1 MSNRSDIILR
11 TDKMHKIFTSHYPCL
26 KKVMNKTRTTLLYI
40 ATATCLALPLSA
52 QAVTPGMAKWHNES
66 ADTTRINNIL
76 IDGIAAGANSMNNLM
91 VIIGEK
97 FIGTPYEA
105 GTLEGSPETLTV
117 NLDGMDCTTFVETV
131 AALAMTIDENRNS
144 WQDFLYN
151 LEQLR
156 YRQGRIDGYSS
167 RLHYIS
173 DWVVDNT
180 HRGNLREVTDRMPGA
195 AHQIKTLDYMS
206 NHRDAY
212 PAMSDDAVYE
222 KIKSC
227 EVGYRSHRYPYI
239 KSASLMSKKAASWL
253 KEGDIIAFTTK
264 TPGLDVSHLGIVV
277 MKDGVPYLLHASS
290 KGGKVMIDPLPLAEY
305 MRKNRNLTGARFIR
319 IGEGL
324 YSR

>member
-1 MSNRSDIILR
+1 M
-11 TDKMHKIFTSHYPCL
+11 
-26 KKVMNKTRTTLLYI
+26 KKFRATLLYI
-40 ATATCLALPLSA
+40 VIATCLGLPHAAS
-52 QAVTPGMAKWHNES
+52 AVTPAMAKWHNES

-76 IDGIAAGANSMNNLM
+76 TEVSAAEITNANKLM
-91 VIIGEK
+91 VMIGEK

-105 GTLEGSPETLTV
+105 GTLEGNPETLTV

-131 AALAMTIDENRNS
+131 AALALTVEENRNS

-156 YRQGRIDGYSS
+156 YRQGRIDGYGS

-195 AHQIKTLDYMS
+195 AYQIKTLDYMS
-206 NHRDAY
+206 SHRDAY

-239 KSASLMSKKAASWL
+239 KSADLMSKKAATWL
-253 KEGDIIAFTTK
+253 KEGDVIAFTTK
-264 TPGLDVSHLGIVV
+264 TPGLDVSHIGIVV

-319 IGEGL
+319 VGEGL

>member
-1 MSNRSDIILR
+1 M
-11 TDKMHKIFTSHYPCL
+11 
-26 KKVMNKTRTTLLYI
+26 KKRFNTLLYI
-40 ATATCLALPLSA
+40 ATTLCSVLPFIG
-52 QAVTPGMAKWHNES
+52 QAATPGMVRWHNES

-76 IDGIAAGANSMNNLM
+76 SEASTAGARNINGLM

-97 FIGTPYEA
+97 FIGTPYES
-105 GTLEGSPETLTV
+105 GTLEGAPETLTV

-131 AALAMTIDENRNS
+131 AAMAMTIDENRNS

-156 YRQGRIDGYSS
+156 YRQGRADGYSS

-180 HRGNLREVTDRMPGA
+180 HRGNLRDVTDRIPGVA
-195 AHQIKTLDYMS
+195 YQVKTLDYMS
-206 NHRDAY
+206 SHREAY

-222 KIKSC
+222 KIKNC

-239 KSASLMSKKAASWL
+239 KSADLMSKKAASWL

-264 TPGLDVSHLGIVV
+264 TPGLDVSHVGIVV
-277 MKDGVPYLLHASS
+277 IKDGTPCLLHASS
-290 KGGKVMIDPLPLAEY
+290 KGGKVMIDTLTLAEY

-319 IGEGL
+319 IGEQ
-324 YSR
+324 R

>member
-1 MSNRSDIILR
+1 MVR
-11 TDKMHKIFTSHYPCL
+11 
-26 KKVMNKTRTTLLYI
+26 
-40 ATATCLALPLSA
+40 
-52 QAVTPGMAKWHNES
+52 WHNES

-76 IDGIAAGANSMNNLM
+76 SEASTAGARNINGLM

-97 FIGTPYEA
+97 FIGTPYES
-105 GTLEGSPETLTV
+105 GTLEGDPETLTV

-131 AALAMTIDENRNS
+131 AAMAMTIDENRNS

-156 YRQGRIDGYSS
+156 YRQGRADGYSS

-180 HRGNLREVTDRMPGA
+180 HRGNLRDVTDRIPGVA
-195 AHQIKTLDYMS
+195 YQVKTLDYMS
-206 NHRDAY
+206 SHREAY

-222 KIKSC
+222 KIKNC

-239 KSASLMSKKAASWL
+239 KSADLMSKKAASWL

-264 TPGLDVSHLGIVV
+264 TPGLDVSHVGIVV
-277 MKDGVPYLLHASS
+277 IKDGTPCLLHASS
-290 KGGKVMIDPLPLAEY
+290 KEGKVMIDTLTLAEY

-319 IGEGL
+319 IGEQ
-324 YSR
+324 R